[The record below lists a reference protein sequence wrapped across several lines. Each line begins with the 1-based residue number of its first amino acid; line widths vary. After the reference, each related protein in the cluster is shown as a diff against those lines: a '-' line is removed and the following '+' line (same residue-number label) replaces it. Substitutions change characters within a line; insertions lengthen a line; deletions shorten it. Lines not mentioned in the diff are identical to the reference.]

1 MSANEAVWYVDTS
14 ALAKLV
20 QTEPESAALRK
31 WLNGRRWILSDL
43 HRTEL
48 RRAATRVDGLAV
60 ARAERLLAAADVLKL
75 DADVFDQAGL
85 LQPNSL
91 RSLDALHVAVAMRL
105 GEDLAGIVAY
115 DERLLEAA
123 TLLGLRTIS
132 PS

>member
-1 MSANEAVWYVDTS
+1 MSASAAVWYLDTS

-31 WLNGRRWILSDL
+31 WLERRRWIISDL

-48 RRAATRVDGLAV
+48 RRACARASGSAT
-60 ARAERLLAAADVLKL
+60 ARAERLLAEADVIKL
-75 DADVFDQAGL
+75 DAAMFDTAGQ
-85 LQPNSL
+85 LQPATL
-91 RSLDALHVAVAMRL
+91 RSLDAIHLAAAMAL
-105 GEDLAGIVAY
+105 GTDLAGIVAY

-123 TLLGLRTIS
+123 VELELSVAS